1 MAFIQSNN
9 SFGILVKNLVKIKLW
24 YSVIECILKHHAFL
38 TIMRECG
45 AGVGFEFKFIFAYL
59 VIRTILSLK

>member
-1 MAFIQSNN
+1 MACIQSNN
-9 SFGILVKNLVKIKLW
+9 SLGILVKNLVKIKLW

-45 AGVGFEFKFIFAYL
+45 GVGFEFKFIFAYL
-59 VIRTILSLK
+59 